1 MSTKSLTDDEIEKVK
16 KSIDLYDKIIQ
27 QLGSSSPGSPTSSAS
42 SSAAPAAS
50 TSPASAAST
59 SPASAASTSAA
70 PAASTS
76 AASAASTSAAPAA
89 SSSAS
94 AASSSTGADGSLTT
108 PDPSTGGPPDDSST
122 TTGKK
127 SKTKTRKGKESKE
140 TPDAAAP
147 APAAAAPAAS
157 TVTYSQGQENIIN
170 DLKLDKTIFEK
181 LEEIRNKKK
190 IKPPPDTDGFFGA
203 GAHKFT
209 GSILS
214 GLNAKTGNNVW
225 LKEDGF
231 FVSKDGENYENQAIT
246 SEPAN
251 KSSGDFNGE
260 KDTEYY
266 EFENS
271 ALGSL
276 LQQGKKR
283 TKEVSKN
290 LNISGGKTLIKR
302 KGRSRKSKRK

>member
-42 SSAAPAAS
+42 
-50 TSPASAAST
+50 T
-59 SPASAASTSAA
+59 SAASTSAA

-76 AASAASTSAAPAA
+76 AAPAASTSAAPAASTSAAPAASTSAAPAA

-108 PDPSTGGPPDDSST
+108 PDDSST

-127 SKTKTRKGKESKE
+127 SKTKSKKSKESKE
-140 TPDAAAP
+140 TPDAT
-147 APAAAAPAAS
+147 APAAPAAPAAS
-157 TVTYSQGQENIIN
+157 TLTYSTGQENIIK
-170 DLKLDKTIFEK
+170 DLELDKKIFEK
-181 LEEIRNKKK
+181 LEEIRNEKN

-225 LKEDGF
+225 LKSDGF

-251 KSSGDFNGE
+251 ESKGDFNGK

-283 TKEVSKN
+283 TNEVSKN
-290 LNISGGKTLIKR
+290 LNISGGKTLKKR
-302 KGRSRKSKRK
+302 KGRSRKTKRK

>member
-16 KSIDLYDKIIQ
+16 KSIDLYEKIIQ
-27 QLGSSSPGSPTSSAS
+27 ELGGSSPGSPTSAAS
-42 SSAAPAAS
+42 SS
-50 TSPASAAST
+50 
-59 SPASAASTSAA
+59 
-70 PAASTS
+70 STS
-76 AASAASTSAAPAA
+76 AASAASPPTSAASAASPPTSAAPAA

-94 AASSSTGADGSLTT
+94 AASTTSSAVSSGPDGSAL
-108 PDPSTGGPPDDSST
+108 PDGSAGPDDSAVPDTST
-122 TTGKK
+122 ITSKKGKK
-127 SKTKTRKGKESKE
+127 GKKVKS
-140 TPDAAAP
+140 TPDTSSAAP
-147 APAAAAPAAS
+147 GPAPAAAPAAS
-157 TVTYSQGQENIIN
+157 TLTYSTGQENIIK
-170 DLKLDKTIFEK
+170 DLELNKKIFEK
-181 LEEIRNKKK
+181 LEEIRNEKN

-225 LKEDGF
+225 LKSDGF

-251 KSSGDFNGE
+251 ESKGDFNGK

-276 LQQGKKR
+276 LQQGKNR
-283 TKEVSKN
+283 TREVSKN
-290 LNISGGKTLIKR
+290 LNISGGKTLKKR
-302 KGRSRKSKRK
+302 KGRSRKTKRK